1 MVERSLS
8 MREAPGSIPGL
19 SIRSLSVR
27 LGVDFCSIF
36 NKILRPIKFK
46 IFLKLIEVA
55 YKFTLNTLYCIE
67 RQLLHCNYTV
77 GLVVE
82 YSPATGET
90 RVQFPDGVLPSNV
103 SGHFPHVWVFSAVV
117 ARPLCMRKAA
127 GSNPARSISFPFLH
141 LFVPSCGIT
150 KQHGWKESVIY
161 SGGVPPRRQVEQTRS
176 IHIASP

>member
-27 LGVDFCSIF
+27 LGVDVCSIL

-90 RVQFPDGVLPSNV
+90 RVRFPDGVARFQPFLILV
-103 SGHFPHVWVFSAVV
+103 CLRL
-117 ARPLCMRKAA
+117 RPL
-127 GSNPARSISFPFLH
+127 PE
-141 LFVPSCGIT
+141 T
-150 KQHGWKESVIY
+150 
-161 SGGVPPRRQVEQTRS
+161 
-176 IHIASP
+176 HIFRIF